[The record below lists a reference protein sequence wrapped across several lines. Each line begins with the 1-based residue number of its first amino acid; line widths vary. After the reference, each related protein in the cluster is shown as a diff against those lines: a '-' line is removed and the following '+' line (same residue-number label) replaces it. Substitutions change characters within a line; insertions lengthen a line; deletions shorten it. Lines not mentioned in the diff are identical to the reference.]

1 MSWTQT
7 FGGKTQRPSQVSF
20 RAVALTSNLTLV
32 WPLNA
37 PPSSEVVADIMD
49 VTPDAP
55 GHVITLPSAT
65 EAGVGNNILFRNLG
79 ADSFDIVNN
88 TGGAVATVPSG
99 GAYFIYLR
107 NNSTVAG
114 LWGVIFYGVGSTTVD
129 AASLAGNGLEAI
141 STTLNVD
148 FPIAT
153 KNATYNVGVNDR
165 ATMLTNTGGTITFN
179 LPPAATVGD
188 GWFIGAINEGSGSL
202 TLDPNGAET
211 IDGQSTKVL
220 AIGESCFVVSDGA
233 NFRTIGYGRSIST
246 TVSALSKDVAGSG
259 TIVMSSTEVA
269 SQVINF
275 TGALTG
281 ARIVEFGTG
290 PGYWFVFNNTSGAFT
305 LTARVNNTDPGVALT
320 QGNYS
325 IIRSD
330 GTNMAVAFTATSG
343 TVTNVATGTGLTG
356 GPITSSGTISLANT
370 TVAAGGYGTASGAPF
385 VNLTV
390 DAQGRLTAANQT
402 AVSPQNIS
410 ISNTGPVLVLNSTSG
425 DANVYYQQNG
435 VLRFVHGWS
444 PGGNYLY
451 VSRYND
457 AGVYQGTTQTWN
469 RANNDSNFAGAIGV
483 AGNVAAGSIS
493 TTGNL
498 NVSGT
503 STLSGQVSTFAT
515 ELVIS
520 NPSFARVR
528 TANGSRAWTVGT
540 NAGTTWQVNDET
552 GVQGRLLIDAGGEAR
567 FTGGN
572 GVLRGGGVFYPSSD
586 NNWALST
593 DGNNMFFSQNLN
605 CYNYYTR
612 SSGNWG
618 WVVNSST
625 IAELNFANG
634 LGFRS
639 NSNIKASVWSN
650 HTSVIG
656 AYNVSGVNTVG
667 TGDYRVVFAN
677 ALPTTGYSVLSGCE
691 HGSEALIVG
700 YAQGG
705 THDQFQ
711 VAIHVRNYV
720 NNLRNGEFSI
730 LIHTTGL

>member
-20 RAVALTSNLTLV
+20 RAIALTGNLTLV

-49 VTPDAP
+49 VTPDVG

-88 TGGAVATVPSG
+88 VGGAVATVPSG

-107 NNSTVAG
+107 SNSTVAG
-114 LWGVIFYGVGSTTVD
+114 LWGVVFYGVGSTTVD
-129 AASLAGNGLEAI
+129 AAGLAGNGLEAI

-153 KNATYNVGVNDR
+153 KNATYSVGVNDR

-179 LPPAATVGD
+179 LPPSATVGD

-220 AIGESCFVVSDGA
+220 AIGESCFVVSDGT

-246 TVSALSKDVAGSG
+246 TVTALSKDVSGSG
-259 TIVMSSTEVA
+259 TSTMSSTEVA
-269 SQVINF
+269 AQVINF

-305 LTARVNNTDPGVALT
+305 LTARVNGADGGAALT

-330 GTNMAVAFTATSG
+330 GTNMRVAFTATSG
-343 TVTNVATGTGLTG
+343 TVTSVATGTGLTG
-356 GPITSSGTISLANT
+356 GPITSTGTISLANT
-370 TVAAGGYGTASGAPF
+370 AVAAGGYGTASGAPF
-385 VNLTV
+385 VNFTV
-390 DAQGRLTAANQT
+390 DAQGRLTAASQT
-402 AVSPQNIS
+402 NTSAQNFVIQNASPS
-410 ISNTGPVLVLNSTSG
+410 LVLNGSG
-425 DANVYYQQNG
+425 DATVVHQSGG
-435 VLRFVHGWS
+435 VTRFIHGWS
-444 PGGNYLY
+444 PVSGVFYLN
-451 VSRYND
+451 RYNGS
-457 AGVYQGTTQTWN
+457 GVFQGTPQTWN
-469 RANNDSNFAGAIGV
+469 STNNDSNFSGSIGV
-483 AGNVAAGSIS
+483 AGNVAAGSMS

-498 NVSGT
+498 SVSGT

-515 ELVIS
+515 ELVVS

-528 TANGSRAWTVGT
+528 TANSSRAWTVGT
-540 NAGTTWQVNDET
+540 DGGSTWQVNDET

-572 GVLRGGGVFYPSSD
+572 GVLRGGGAFYPSSD
-586 NNWALST
+586 GNWFIST

-612 SSGNWG
+612 TNGNWG

-625 IAELNFANG
+625 IGELNFANG

-639 NSNIKASVWSN
+639 HSNIKAYAWV
-650 HTSVIG
+650 
-656 AYNVSGVNTVG
+656 NVSTITQAMNVSSITFVG
-667 TGDYRVVFAN
+667 TGDYRMVFAN
-677 ALPTTGYSVLSGCE
+677 ALPTTAYTVLSGCE
-691 HGSEALIVG
+691 AGGHIYTVG

-705 THDQFQ
+705 VHDQFQ
-711 VAIHVRNYV
+711 VALQTRSGV
-720 NNLRNGEFSI
+720 NTLTNTEWSAAIVGI
-730 LIHTTGL
+730 GL